1 MTTKVIRLER
11 NGIYTL
17 HSRKDLTVF
26 FLTSSCEKHQY
37 GNPLLYKT
45 LCASEQAAGNDI
57 LQKTDIGCEKK
68 KTAVREMD
76 NQRFFLACC
85 FRELIPS
92 GGIESLLIISFSIT
106 AAGFSC

>member
-1 MTTKVIRLER
+1 V
-11 NGIYTL
+11 
-17 HSRKDLTVF
+17 
-26 FLTSSCEKHQY
+26 
-37 GNPLLYKT
+37 
-45 LCASEQAAGNDI
+45 
-57 LQKTDIGCEKK
+57 KK